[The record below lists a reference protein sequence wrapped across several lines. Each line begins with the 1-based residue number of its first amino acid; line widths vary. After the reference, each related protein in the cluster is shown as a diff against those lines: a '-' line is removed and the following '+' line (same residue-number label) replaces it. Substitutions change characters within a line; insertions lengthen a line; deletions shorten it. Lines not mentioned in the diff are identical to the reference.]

1 MGWTERIEAIEAG
14 KTSVNPLQGV
24 TLAALGKPLLICAE
38 PPDLLRI
45 ELGRESLAAEVRELL
60 VPFAV

>member
-1 MGWTERIEAIEAG
+1 MHDILATILRVGE
-14 KTSVNPLQGV
+14 NPLQGV

-38 PPDLLRI
+38 PPDHLRI

-60 VPFAV
+60 EPFAI